1 MDKNK
6 PACVSVLREV
16 SSVDWNIG
24 DFYNEFPLTRV
35 LIDGS
40 ADILQIFLSVPDL
53 SLGVLD
59 IDGRNIALIA
69 VEVNGGERQRC
80 LELLCGDRRVD
91 RYWNEA
97 NEHADT
103 HGRQGDTPVMYC
115 LKNDKIDMVRCII
128 NTPGVDLKA
137 KDKDGKGLKDIA
149 KSVS

>member
-16 SSVDWNIG
+16 SGVDWNIG
-24 DFYNEFPLTRV
+24 DFYDEYPLTRV
-35 LIDGS
+35 LMDGS

-53 SLGVLD
+53 DLSVID

-69 VEVNGGERQRC
+69 VETNGGDRQRC

-91 RYWNEA
+91 AYWNKA
-97 NEHADT
+97 NEHDYFN
-103 HGRQGDTPVMYC
+103 RQGDTPVMYC